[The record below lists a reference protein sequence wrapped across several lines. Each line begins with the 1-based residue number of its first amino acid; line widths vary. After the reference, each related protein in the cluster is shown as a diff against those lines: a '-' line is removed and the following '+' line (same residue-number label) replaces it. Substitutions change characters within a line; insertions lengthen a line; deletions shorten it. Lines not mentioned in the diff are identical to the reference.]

1 MGKGRWLGWSGG
13 TSMEVADADAVVPL
27 PSAWQVWA
35 VLAALFAALTSLL
48 AKLGLE
54 GIASNLATWLRTW
67 VVVALLTPLLLATGE
82 LRGLTDLPR
91 RSLMFLV
98 LSGAATSVSWLC
110 YFRALQLGPVSR
122 VAPIDKLSVVLVAV
136 FGVWLLGEQLGLR
149 QWLAVALMGAGAV
162 LLAWPGA

>member
-1 MGKGRWLGWSGG
+1 MEAIAADPMESLPRVWL
-13 TSMEVADADAVVPL
+13 
-27 PSAWQVWA
+27 VWA
-35 VLAALFAALTSLL
+35 VLAAVFAAITSVL

-54 GIASNLATWLRTW
+54 GIGSNLATWLRTL

-82 LRGLTDLPR
+82 LQGLSAIPK
-91 RSLMFLV
+91 RSLLFLL

-136 FGVWLLGEQLGLR
+136 LGVWVLGEQLGAR
-149 QWLAVALMGAGAV
+149 QWLAVLLMGAGAV
-162 LLAWPGA
+162 LLAWPGG